1 MEHCACSSVC
11 GLWVTGPSFNV
22 PATSPTPEEVLLQ
35 REAFLKNPLGIEDER
50 ITRDK
55 LEFLVRT
62 REAAGTGVG
71 AWGIRKIRN
80 TSYGTNAQASTQYKF
95 RTIQPRLGTQP
106 GKEICRVREGQ
117 PRCEGNLTLTGAFA
131 VNTRYRLQTQQ
142 LTHCSTSSNLHWD
155 QPTPDQSF

>member
-1 MEHCACSSVC
+1 M
-11 GLWVTGPSFNV
+11 WVTGPSFNV

-35 REAFLKNPLGIEDER
+35 REAFLKNPLGNEDER

-95 RTIQPRLGTQP
+95 RTTSA
-106 GKEICRVREGQ
+106 EA
-117 PRCEGNLTLTGAFA
+117 GNPAG
-131 VNTRYRLQTQQ
+131 
-142 LTHCSTSSNLHWD
+142 
-155 QPTPDQSF
+155 

>member
-1 MEHCACSSVC
+1 MHAHLSVAC
-11 GLWVTGPSFNV
+11 GLQGPPCNV

-62 REAAGTGVG
+62 REAAGTGVS
-71 AWGIRKIRN
+71 AWGIRN
-80 TSYGTNAQASTQYKF
+80 TSYGTNAQASTQYEF
-95 RTIQPRLGTQP
+95 RTTQPRLGTRP

-117 PRCEGNLTLTGAFA
+117 PRCKDDTLQHPLQSPLGPTDTGPK
-131 VNTRYRLQTQQ
+131 L
-142 LTHCSTSSNLHWD
+142 
-155 QPTPDQSF
+155 